1 MVARQS
7 RSDRRELVRERVFD
21 AVSLTAAVALVATIV
36 LFFLQLFIASRDSRA
51 AFGLPFLW
59 RSEWNPVTEQF
70 GALPMIVGTLIT
82 GFGALLVSTP
92 FALGV
97 AIFLAD
103 YASKRVAGPVK
114 SLIGL
119 LGGLPSV
126 IFGLWGLFVLV
137 PLVSRFEVWFGH
149 LVGSEALVTAGT
161 TGVGLLSAIL
171 LLAIMIL
178 PFSASL
184 ILESLIVVPAELRE
198 GALALGAT
206 KWDTI
211 QNIELPYVRR
221 STVGAL
227 VLALGR
233 ALGETMAVTMVIGN
247 GIRMPHSLFDPSN
260 TLASAIANQ
269 FLEAT
274 SPLYI
279 SSLIELGL
287 VLFVLAILI
296 NVAARM
302 ILRRGVE
309 T

>member
-1 MVARQS
+1 MMAQRS
-7 RSDRRELVRERVFD
+7 HSDRRELIREHAFS
-21 AVSLTAAVALVATIV
+21 AAGLTAAIALVATIV
-36 LFFLQLFIASRDSRA
+36 LFFVQLFVTSRASRT
-51 AFGLPFLW
+51 AFGLSFLW

-70 GALPMIVGTLIT
+70 AALPMVVGTLAT
-82 GFGALLVSTP
+82 GFGALLISTP
-92 FALGV
+92 FALGI

-103 YASKRVAGPVK
+103 YAGKKVAEPIK
-114 SLIGL
+114 YLIGL

-137 PLVSRFEVWFGH
+137 PLVSKFEVWFGN
-149 LVGSEALVTAGT
+149 LVGSEALVASGT
-161 TGVGLLSAIL
+161 TGVGLLAAIL

-178 PFSASL
+178 PFSSSL
-184 ILESLIVVPAELRE
+184 ILESLLVVPAELKE

-211 QNIELPYVRR
+211 QSIELPYVRK

-227 VLALGR
+227 VLSLGR

-247 GIRMPHSLFDPSN
+247 GMKMPRTLFDPGN

-274 SPLYI
+274 SPLYVA
-279 SSLIELGL
+279 SLIELAL
-287 VLFVLAILI
+287 ILFVIAIII
-296 NVAARM
+296 NIAARV
-302 ILRRGVE
+302 ILRRGVQQ
-309 T
+309 

>member
-1 MVARQS
+1 MAALPS
-7 RSDRRELVRERVFD
+7 PSDRREAARERGFTPASRV
-21 AVSLTAAVALVATIV
+21 AAVALVATIA
-36 LFFLQLFIASRDSRA
+36 LFLVQLLVTSRTSWA
-51 AFGLPFLW
+51 TFGLPFLW
-59 RSEWNPVTEQF
+59 HSEWNPVTEKF
-70 GALPMIVGTLIT
+70 GALPMIVGTLVT
-82 GFGALLVSTP
+82 GFGALLISTP
-92 FALGV
+92 FALGI

-103 YASKRVAGPVK
+103 YAGKKVAEPIK
-114 SLIGL
+114 YLIGL

-137 PLVSRFEVWFGH
+137 PIVSKFEVWFGK
-149 LVGSEALVTAGT
+149 LVGSEALVASGT
-161 TGVGLLSAIL
+161 TGVGLLAAIL

-184 ILESLIVVPAELRE
+184 ILEALLVVPTELKE

-211 QNIELPYVRR
+211 QNVELPYVRK

-227 VLALGR
+227 VLSLGR

-247 GIRMPHSLFDPSN
+247 GMKMPTTRFDPGN

-274 SPLYI
+274 SPVYI
-279 SSLIELGL
+279 GSLIQLAL
-287 VLFVLAILI
+287 ILFVIAIII
-296 NVAARM
+296 NVLARL
-302 ILRRGVE
+302 IFSRELQR
-309 T
+309 

>member
-36 LFFLQLFIASRDSRA
+36 LFLLQLFIASSDSRA

-103 YASKRVAGPVK
+103 YANRRIAGPVK

-137 PLVSRFEVWFGH
+137 PVVSRFEVWFGH

-211 QNIELPYVRR
+211 QNIELPYIRR

-287 VLFVLAILI
+287 ILFVLAILI
-296 NVAARM
+296 NVAARV

-309 T
+309 K

>member
-1 MVARQS
+1 MVAQQS
-7 RSDRRELVRERVFD
+7 HSDRRELVRERVFD

-36 LFFLQLFIASRDSRA
+36 LFLVQLFIASRDSRA

-137 PLVSRFEVWFGH
+137 PLVSKFEVWFGH
-149 LVGSEALVTAGT
+149 LVSSEALVTAGT

-211 QNIELPYVRR
+211 QNIELPYIRR

-287 VLFVLAILI
+287 ILFMLAILI

-302 ILRRGVE
+302 ILRRGVQK
-309 T
+309 

>member
-1 MVARQS
+1 MAAQPS
-7 RSDRRELVRERVFD
+7 RSDRRELIRERAFT
-21 AVSLTAAVALVATIV
+21 AAGLTAAIALVATIV
-36 LFFLQLFIASRDSRA
+36 LFLIQLFVTSRASRS

-59 RSEWNPVTEQF
+59 NSQWNPVTEQF
-70 GALPMIVGTLIT
+70 GALPMIVGTLVT
-82 GFGALLVSTP
+82 GFGALLISTP
-92 FALGV
+92 FALGI

-103 YASKRVAGPVK
+103 YAGKRAASPIK
-114 SLIGL
+114 YMISL

-137 PLVSRFEVWFGH
+137 PLVGKFEVWFGK
-149 LVGSEALVTAGT
+149 LVGSQALVASGT
-161 TGVGLLSAIL
+161 TGVGLLAAIL

-178 PFSASL
+178 PFSSSL
-184 ILESLIVVPAELRE
+184 ILESLLVVPTELKE

-211 QNIELPYVRR
+211 QSVELPYIRK

-247 GIRMPHSLFDPSN
+247 GMKMPTSLFDPGN

-274 SPLYI
+274 SPVYI
-279 SSLIELGL
+279 ASLVQLALI
-287 VLFVLAILI
+287 LFVIAIVI
-296 NVAARM
+296 NVAARI
-302 ILRRGVE
+302 ILRQGVQQ
-309 T
+309 

>member
-1 MVARQS
+1 MTAQPS
-7 RSDRRELVRERVFD
+7 RSDRRERARERVFTV
-21 AVSLTAAVALVATIV
+21 AGIVAAVALVATIV
-36 LFFLQLFIASRDSRA
+36 LFFIQLIITSRA
-51 AFGLPFLW
+51 SQKAFGLSFLW
-59 RSEWNPVTEQF
+59 RSEWNPVTEKF

-82 GFGALLVSTP
+82 GFGSLLIATP
-92 FALGV
+92 FALGI

-103 YASKRVAGPVK
+103 YAGKKVAEPVK
-114 SLIGL
+114 YLIGL

-137 PLVSRFEVWFGH
+137 PLVSKFEVWFGK
-149 LVGSEALVTAGT
+149 LVGSEALVTSGT
-161 TGVGLLSAIL
+161 TGVGLLAAIL

-184 ILESLIVVPAELRE
+184 ILESLLVVPNELKE
-198 GALALGAT
+198 GSVALGAT

-211 QNIELPYVRR
+211 QNIELPYIRR

-227 VLALGR
+227 VLSLGR

-247 GIRMPHSLFDPSN
+247 GMKMPRTLFDPAN

-274 SPLYI
+274 SPVYI
-279 SSLIELGL
+279 ASLVQLALI
-287 VLFVLAILI
+287 LFVIAIII
-296 NVAARM
+296 NIAARV
-302 ILRRGVE
+302 ILRRGAQ
-309 T
+309 

>member
-1 MVARQS
+1 
-7 RSDRRELVRERVFD
+7 
-21 AVSLTAAVALVATIV
+21 
-36 LFFLQLFIASRDSRA
+36 
-51 AFGLPFLW
+51 
-59 RSEWNPVTEQF
+59 
-70 GALPMIVGTLIT
+70 MIVGTLVT
-82 GFGALLVSTP
+82 GFGALLISTP
-92 FALGV
+92 FALGI

-103 YASKRVAGPVK
+103 YASKKVAEPVK
-114 SLIGL
+114 YLISL

-137 PLVSRFEVWFGH
+137 PIVGKFEVWFGK
-149 LVGSEALVTAGT
+149 LVGSAGLVASGT
-161 TGVGLLSAIL
+161 TGVGLLAAIL

-184 ILESLIVVPAELRE
+184 ILEALLVVPTELKE

-211 QNIELPYVRR
+211 QNVELPYVRR

-227 VLALGR
+227 VLSLGR

-247 GIRMPHSLFDPSN
+247 GMKMPTSLFDPAN

-274 SPLYI
+274 SPIYI
-279 SSLIELGL
+279 GSLIQLAL
-287 VLFVLAILI
+287 ILFVIAIII
-296 NVAARM
+296 NIMARI
-302 ILRRGVE
+302 ILRRGVQQ
-309 T
+309 

>member
-1 MVARQS
+1 VAQPS
-7 RSDRRELVRERVFD
+7 RNDRREAARERAFT
-21 AVSLTAAVALVATIV
+21 AASLVAAVALVATIV
-36 LFFLQLFIASRDSRA
+36 LFFVQLIITSRA
-51 AFGLPFLW
+51 SQTAFGWSFLW
-59 RSEWNPVTEQF
+59 HSEWNPVTEKF
-70 GALPMIVGTLIT
+70 GALPMIVGTLVT
-82 GFGALLVSTP
+82 GFGALLISTP
-92 FALGV
+92 FALGI

-103 YASKRVAGPVK
+103 YASKKVAEPVK
-114 SLIGL
+114 YLISL

-137 PLVSRFEVWFGH
+137 PIVGKFEVWFGK
-149 LVGSEALVTAGT
+149 LVGSAGLVASGT
-161 TGVGLLSAIL
+161 TGVGLLAAIL

-184 ILESLIVVPAELRE
+184 ILEALLVVPTELKE

-211 QNIELPYVRR
+211 QNVELPYVRR

-227 VLALGR
+227 VLSLGR

-247 GIRMPHSLFDPSN
+247 GMKMPTSLFDPAN

-274 SPLYI
+274 SPIYI
-279 SSLIELGL
+279 GSLIQLAL
-287 VLFVLAILI
+287 ILFVIAIII
-296 NVAARM
+296 NIMARI
-302 ILRRGVE
+302 ILRRGVQQ
-309 T
+309 

>member
-1 MVARQS
+1 MTAQPS
-7 RSDRRELVRERVFD
+7 RSDRRERARERAFTI
-21 AVSLTAAVALVATIV
+21 AGLIAAIALVATIV
-36 LFFLQLFIASRDSRA
+36 LFLVQLIITSRTSQK
-51 AFGLPFLW
+51 AFGLSFLW
-59 RSEWNPVTEQF
+59 RSEWNPVTEKF

-82 GFGALLVSTP
+82 GFGSLLIATP
-92 FALGV
+92 FALGI

-103 YASKRVAGPVK
+103 YAGKKVAEPVK
-114 SLIGL
+114 YLIGL

-137 PLVSRFEVWFGH
+137 PLVSKFEVWFGK
-149 LVGSEALVTAGT
+149 LVGSEALVTSGT
-161 TGVGLLSAIL
+161 TGVGLLAAIL

-184 ILESLIVVPAELRE
+184 ILESLLVVPNELKE
-198 GALALGAT
+198 GSVALGAT

-211 QNIELPYVRR
+211 QSIELPYIRR

-227 VLALGR
+227 VLSLGR

-247 GIRMPHSLFDPSN
+247 GMKMPKTLFDPAN

-274 SPLYI
+274 SPVYI
-279 SSLIELGL
+279 SSLVQLALI
-287 VLFVLAILI
+287 LFVIAIII
-296 NVAARM
+296 NIAARV
-302 ILRRGVE
+302 ILRRGVQ
-309 T
+309 

>member
-1 MVARQS
+1 MAAQLS
-7 RSDRRELVRERVFD
+7 RSDRRELIRERAFT
-21 AVSLTAAVALVATIV
+21 AAGLTAAVALVTTIV
-36 LFFLQLFIASRDSRA
+36 LFLVQLFITSRASRA

-70 GALPMIVGTLIT
+70 GALPMVVGTLIT
-82 GFGALLVSTP
+82 GFGALLISTP
-92 FALGV
+92 FALGI

-103 YASKRVAGPVK
+103 YAGKKVTEPVK
-114 SLIGL
+114 YLIGL

-137 PLVSRFEVWFGH
+137 PIVSKFEVWFGK
-149 LVGSEALVTAGT
+149 LVGSEALVASGT
-161 TGVGLLSAIL
+161 TGVGLLAAIL

-184 ILESLIVVPAELRE
+184 ILESLLVVPTELKE

-211 QNIELPYVRR
+211 QNVELPYVRK

-227 VLALGR
+227 VLSLGR

-247 GIRMPHSLFDPSN
+247 GMRLPHSLLDPAN

-274 SPLYI
+274 SPVYVG
-279 SSLIELGL
+279 SLIQLAL
-287 VLFVLAILI
+287 ILFVIAILI
-296 NVAARM
+296 NIAARV
-302 ILRRGVE
+302 ILRRGVQQ
-309 T
+309 

>member
-1 MVARQS
+1 MVAQPS
-7 RSDRRELVRERVFD
+7 RSDQRELVRERVF
-21 AVSLTAAVALVATIV
+21 ATAGLTAAVALVTTIA
-36 LFFLQLFIASRDSRA
+36 LFFLELFVASRTSRT
-51 AFGLPFLW
+51 AFGLSFLW

-70 GALPMIVGTLIT
+70 GALPMIIGTLVT
-82 GFGALLVSTP
+82 GFGALLISTP
-92 FALGV
+92 FALGI

-103 YASKRVAGPVK
+103 YAGKKVAEPIK
-114 SLIGL
+114 YLIGL

-137 PLVSRFEVWFGH
+137 PIVSKFEVWFGK
-149 LVGSEALVTAGT
+149 LVGSEALVASGT
-161 TGVGLLSAIL
+161 TGVGLLAAIL

-184 ILESLIVVPAELRE
+184 ILESLLVVPTELKE

-211 QNIELPYVRR
+211 QNVELPYVRR

-227 VLALGR
+227 VLSLGR

-247 GIRMPHSLFDPSN
+247 GMRLPRTLFDPAN
-260 TLASAIANQ
+260 TLASGIANQ

-274 SPLYI
+274 SPVYVA
-279 SSLIELGL
+279 SLIQLGL
-287 VLFVLAILI
+287 ILFVIAIII
-296 NVAARM
+296 NIAARM
-302 ILRRGVE
+302 ILRRGVQQ
-309 T
+309 

>member
-1 MVARQS
+1 MAAQPS
-7 RSDRRELVRERVFD
+7 RSDRRELIRERAFT
-21 AVSLTAAVALVATIV
+21 AAGLTAAVALVTTIV
-36 LFFLQLFIASRDSRA
+36 LFLVQLFVTSGSSRG

-59 RSEWNPVTEQF
+59 RSEWNPVTEHF

-82 GFGALLVSTP
+82 GFGALLISTP
-92 FALGV
+92 FALGI

-103 YASKRVAGPVK
+103 YAGKKAAEPVK
-114 SLIGL
+114 YLIGL

-137 PLVSRFEVWFGH
+137 PIVSRFEVWFGK
-149 LVGSEALVTAGT
+149 LVGSEALVASGT
-161 TGVGLLSAIL
+161 TGVGLLAAIL

-184 ILESLIVVPAELRE
+184 ILESLLVVPMELKE

-227 VLALGR
+227 VLSLGR

-247 GIRMPHSLFDPSN
+247 GMRMPHSLFDPAN

-274 SPLYI
+274 SPVYI
-279 SSLIELGL
+279 ASLIQLAL
-287 VLFVLAILI
+287 ILFMIAIVI
-296 NVAARM
+296 NIAARV
-302 ILRRGVE
+302 ILRRGVQQ
-309 T
+309 

>member
-7 RSDRRELVRERVFD
+7 RSDRRELVRERAFD

-36 LFFLQLFIASRDSRA
+36 LFLLQLFIASRDSRA

-103 YASKRVAGPVK
+103 YASRRVAGPVK

-137 PLVSRFEVWFGH
+137 PVVSRFEVWFGH

-184 ILESLIVVPAELRE
+184 ILESLMVVPAELRE

-211 QNIELPYVRR
+211 QNIELPYIRR

-287 VLFVLAILI
+287 ILFVIAILI
-296 NVAARM
+296 NVAARV

-309 T
+309 K

>member
-1 MVARQS
+1 MAAQPS
-7 RSDRRELVRERVFD
+7 RSDRRELIRERAFT
-21 AVSLTAAVALVATIV
+21 AAGLTAAVALVTTIV
-36 LFFLQLFIASRDSRA
+36 LFLVQLFVTSGSSRA

-82 GFGALLVSTP
+82 GFGALLISTP
-92 FALGV
+92 FALGI

-103 YASKRVAGPVK
+103 YAGKKAAEPIK
-114 SLIGL
+114 YLIGL

-137 PLVSRFEVWFGH
+137 PIVSRFEVWFGK
-149 LVGSEALVTAGT
+149 LVGSEALVASGT
-161 TGVGLLSAIL
+161 TGVGLLAAIL

-184 ILESLIVVPAELRE
+184 ILESLLVVPMELKE

-227 VLALGR
+227 VLSLGR

-247 GIRMPHSLFDPSN
+247 GMRLPHSLFDPAN

-274 SPLYI
+274 SPVYI
-279 SSLIELGL
+279 ASLIQLAL
-287 VLFVLAILI
+287 ILFMIAIVI
-296 NVAARM
+296 NIAARV
-302 ILRRGVE
+302 ILRRGVQQ
-309 T
+309 

>member
-1 MVARQS
+1 MAAQPS
-7 RSDRRELVRERVFD
+7 RSDQRELIRERAFT
-21 AVSLTAAVALVATIV
+21 AAGLTAAVALVTTIV
-36 LFFLQLFIASRDSRA
+36 LFLFQLFVTSRASRA
-51 AFGLPFLW
+51 AFGIPFLW

-70 GALPMIVGTLIT
+70 GALPMVVGTLIT
-82 GFGALLVSTP
+82 GFGALLISTP
-92 FALGV
+92 FALGI

-103 YASKRVAGPVK
+103 YASKKVAEPVK
-114 SLIGL
+114 YLIGL

-137 PLVSRFEVWFGH
+137 PIVSKFEVWFGK
-149 LVGSEALVTAGT
+149 LVGSEALVASGT
-161 TGVGLLSAIL
+161 TGVGLLAAIL

-184 ILESLIVVPAELRE
+184 ILESLLVVPTELKE

-211 QNIELPYVRR
+211 QNVELPYVRK

-227 VLALGR
+227 VLSLGR

-247 GIRMPHSLFDPSN
+247 GMKMPTTLFDPAN

-274 SPLYI
+274 SPVYVG
-279 SSLIELGL
+279 SLIQLAL
-287 VLFVLAILI
+287 ILFIIAILI
-296 NVAARM
+296 NIAARV
-302 ILRRGVE
+302 ILRRGVQQ
-309 T
+309 